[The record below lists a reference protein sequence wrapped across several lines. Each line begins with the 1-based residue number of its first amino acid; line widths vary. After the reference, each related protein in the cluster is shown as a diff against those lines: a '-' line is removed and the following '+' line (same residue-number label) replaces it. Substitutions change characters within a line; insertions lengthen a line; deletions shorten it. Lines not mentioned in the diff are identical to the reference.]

1 MLNGWDLGIRVRGER
16 DHLGVDCNHDEDQS
30 EERGYGNDTY
40 VAWILHNFPVCCL
53 RLTL

>member
-16 DHLGVDCNHDEDQS
+16 DHLGVDCDLGRNES
-30 EERGYGNDTY
+30 ERGYGNDTY